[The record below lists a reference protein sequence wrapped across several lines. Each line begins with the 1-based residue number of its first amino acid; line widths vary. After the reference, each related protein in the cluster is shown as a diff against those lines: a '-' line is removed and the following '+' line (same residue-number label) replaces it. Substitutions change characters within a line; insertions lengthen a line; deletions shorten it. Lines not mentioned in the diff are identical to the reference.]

1 MSVQPKSPAPSSG
14 RGATVE
20 SYEPA
25 TQPEPVNAVEST
37 SKDAGNVSEPID
49 PASVPAVS
57 EEVESMLHHME
68 DQIPENVK
76 KLQTVRECINTVSTE
91 LKLLAFHQKIE
102 QVETEYHVSATAL
115 IDAKLLNAKHEWTNP
130 TQKLSDL
137 SPDLRRATLRFKDA
151 QDQKKA
157 LPVLGIDQ
165 THGQVKNSLEKIA
178 HMTRINSANLEL
190 EASAKVL
197 RDAKLLDKDDRWI
210 KSTQKMVDL
219 SPELQNA
226 VVRYKRALIEKKSI
240 QPLEEDMN
248 MSLRALHKLLRAPID
263 GDLKLVIVIALAPIL
278 VAVGSVSAAYN
289 LKSACQDAVSRIPKH
304 VVSAVVD
311 SSGIKLG
318 LKDLDAQPIVET
330 PDEIKV
336 DQSIDETVASATVAD
351 VVEVVAKSDE
361 ITSNIKETQINETK
375 STDQKVAEEV
385 KEATLD
391 EVSELLFDDEPYSAC
406 STVRELEAALAACR
420 ANESSA
426 EVTVSIPK
434 GKSI

>member
-25 TQPEPVNAVEST
+25 TQPEPVVVVENA
-37 SKDAGNVSEPID
+37 SKDTTAVSEPINA
-49 PASVPAVS
+49 ASVPSVS
-57 EEVESMLHHME
+57 EEVEAMVEHME
-68 DQIPENVK
+68 AQIPDEVK
-76 KLQTVRECINTVSTE
+76 KLQAVQECINTVSTE
-91 LKLLAFHQKIE
+91 LKLLAFHQKVE

-115 IDAKLLNAKHEWTNP
+115 IDAKLLNDKHKWTNP

-165 THGQVKNSLEKIA
+165 THGQVKNSLDKIA

-197 RDAKLLDKDDRWI
+197 RDAEVLDNADRWI
-210 KSTQKMVDL
+210 EPTQKMVDL

-263 GDLKLVIVIALAPIL
+263 GDLKLVLVIALAPIL
-278 VAVGSVSAAYN
+278 VVVGSASAVYNLPSATKDAISRLPIDSQLHDALVEMGLPGLHAEAKVEVPKTVEVEPSDAKAVTSPTITEELAAVVVTDVVAPVSEEKSAEALEDSAA
-289 LKSACQDAVSRIPKH
+289 K
-304 VVSAVVD
+304 
-311 SSGIKLG
+311 
-318 LKDLDAQPIVET
+318 
-330 PDEIKV
+330 
-336 DQSIDETVASATVAD
+336 
-351 VVEVVAKSDE
+351 
-361 ITSNIKETQINETK
+361 
-375 STDQKVAEEV
+375 AEEKANESSLEDLSDV
-385 KEATLD
+385 
-391 EVSELLFDDEPYSAC
+391 LFEEPYSAC

-420 ANESSA
+420 ANGSSA
-426 EVTVSIPK
+426 EVTVSIPE
-434 GKSI
+434 GRSI

>member
-1 MSVQPKSPAPSSG
+1 MSVQPESPAPSSG

-20 SYEPA
+20 SCEPA
-25 TQPEPVNAVEST
+25 TQPEPVIAVGSA
-37 SKDAGNVSEPID
+37 SKDAVSVSEPID
-49 PASVPAVS
+49 PASVPSVS

-76 KLQTVRECINTVSTE
+76 KLQAVQECINTVSTE

-115 IDAKLLNAKHEWTNP
+115 IDAKLLNDKHKWTNP

-165 THGQVKNSLEKIA
+165 THGQVKNSLDKIA

-197 RDAKLLDKDDRWI
+197 RDAEVLDNADRWI
-210 KSTQKMVDL
+210 EPTQKMVDL

-263 GDLKLVIVIALAPIL
+263 GDLKLVLVIALAPIL
-278 VAVGSVSAAYN
+278 VVVGSASAVYNLPSATKDAISRLPIDSQLHDALVEMGLPGLHAEAKVEVPKTVEVEPSDAKAVTSPTITEELAAVVVTDVVAPVSEEKSAEALEDSAA
-289 LKSACQDAVSRIPKH
+289 K
-304 VVSAVVD
+304 
-311 SSGIKLG
+311 
-318 LKDLDAQPIVET
+318 
-330 PDEIKV
+330 
-336 DQSIDETVASATVAD
+336 
-351 VVEVVAKSDE
+351 
-361 ITSNIKETQINETK
+361 
-375 STDQKVAEEV
+375 AEEKANESSLEDLSDV
-385 KEATLD
+385 
-391 EVSELLFDDEPYSAC
+391 LFEEPYSAC

-420 ANESSA
+420 ANGSSA
-426 EVTVSIPK
+426 EVTVSIPE
-434 GKSI
+434 GRSI